1 MRKRGSVLT
10 DALMV
15 LELKGLKTQKTEEAK
30 TMTAVEQSVRWM
42 Q

>member
-30 TMTAVEQSVRWM
+30 TIHFKRQVSP
-42 Q
+42 